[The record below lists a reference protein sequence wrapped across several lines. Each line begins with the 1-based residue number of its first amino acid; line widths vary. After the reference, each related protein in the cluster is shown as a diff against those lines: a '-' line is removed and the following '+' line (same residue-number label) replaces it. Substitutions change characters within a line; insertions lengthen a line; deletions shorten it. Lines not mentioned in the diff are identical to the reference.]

1 MLLFNQS
8 KNLPP
13 CKTNKKVCIF
23 EYGMSNR
30 DIEGMPFPK
39 SKFDKRKCPKYGHIC
54 PVFMEQ
60 FDLSPEDLNI
70 RSTIHCG
77 TLAKQ
82 MIEKGEWRL
91 EEMTKE
97 QSDQIKSLLKRFGE
111 RLKKYPPEE
120 YPKYYQF

>member
-1 MLLFNQS
+1 MLLFQGS

-13 CKTNKKVCIF
+13 CKFGKKSCLY

-39 SKFDKRKCPKYGHIC
+39 SKHDKRVCPKYGHIC
-54 PVFMEQ
+54 PQFMEE
-60 FDLSPEDLNI
+60 FDLTLEELNI

-82 MIEKGEWRL
+82 MIESGQWKFND
-91 EEMTKE
+91 MPKE
-97 QSDQIKSLLKRFGE
+97 QSDQIKALLERLDD
-111 RLKKYPPEE
+111 RLKKYPPEK